1 MTTPSWVVRRDD
13 SADEILSEDGAW
25 ATMGDARWFAS
36 QTEALEVSLPEGT
49 TGTPVQVHP
58 DTPPT

>member
-13 SADEILSEDGAW
+13 SAAEILSEDGTW
-25 ATMGDARWFAS
+25 ATLDDAHWFDS
-36 QTEALEVSLPEGT
+36 QTEALEASVPEGT

>member
-1 MTTPSWVVRRDD
+1 MTAPRWVVRRDG
-13 SADEILSEDGAW
+13 SADEILSEDGTW
-25 ATMGDARWFAS
+25 ATMAEARWFAS
-36 QTEALEVSLPEGT
+36 QAEALEATIPEGA